1 MKRRLTILAVALA
14 ILAAFLWAFW
24 PRPVPVETE
33 LIERRAIAVEI
44 EEEGEARIREVFT
57 VSAPIAGRMLRLEL
71 HAGDRVVAGETVVAR
86 IRPAP
91 SALLDA
97 RSRRV
102 AEAGLQA
109 AEAAV
114 GLAGAEVARALAQL
128 GFRQGDAARASSLR
142 ERGAISERD
151 YDMAQLDLTAAE
163 AAVAS
168 ARANLAVRERERD
181 SAQAALSEDDAAG
194 EAAVCCTDVMAPA
207 SGEVL
212 RVLTESAQIVQPGQ
226 PLLEIGDP
234 ADMEIEVDLLSSD
247 AVRVA
252 PGAEAAI
259 DGWGGPA
266 LAARVLRIDP
276 SATTRISAL
285 GIEEQR
291 VRVVLGLD
299 AAAAAD
305 QSHLG
310 DGYRITARIRVWEGQ
325 DLTAI
330 PVGAL
335 FRVGSDWAT
344 FVVTD
349 GRAEQRRI
357 TLGERN
363 ARYAAVTEGIAPG
376 DRVILHPN
384 DQVADGVRVEPA
396 PGT

>member
-1 MKRRLTILAVALA
+1 MIRRLTILTAALA
-14 ILAAFLWAFW
+14 ILGGFLWAFW
-24 PRPVPVETE
+24 PRPVPVDTAV
-33 LIERRAIAVEI
+33 IESRTITVEV

-71 HAGDRVVAGETVVAR
+71 HAGDRVTAGKTVVAR

-91 SALLDA
+91 PALLDA
-97 RSRRV
+97 RARRV
-102 AEAGLQA
+102 AEATLQA

-114 GLAGAEVARALAQL
+114 ELARAEVTRTLAQL
-128 GFRQGDAARASSLR
+128 GFRQGDAVRAAELR
-142 ERGAISERD
+142 GRGAISERD

-168 ARANLAVRERERD
+168 AKANLAVRERERD
-181 SAQAALSEDDAAG
+181 SAQAALSEDDAAS
-194 EAAVCCTDVMAPA
+194 EAAVCCTEVMAPA

-212 RVLTESAQIVQPGQ
+212 RVLTESAQVVQPGQ

-252 PGAEAAI
+252 PGAQAVI
-259 DGWGGPA
+259 NGWGGEP
-266 LAARVLRIDP
+266 LPARVLRIDP
-276 SATTRISAL
+276 SATTRVSAL

-291 VRVVLGLD
+291 VRVVLGFD
-299 AAAAAD
+299 EDGAD
-305 QSHLG
+305 RSELG
-310 DGYRITARIRVWEGQ
+310 DGYRITARIKVWEGEG
-325 DLTAI
+325 LTAI

-335 FRVGSDWAT
+335 FRAGSEWAT

-349 GRAEQRRI
+349 GRAVLRRI

-363 ARYAAVTEGIAPG
+363 ARHAAVTEGIAPG
-376 DRVILHPN
+376 EAVILHPN

-396 PGT
+396 PGG